1 MFDSLSDKLVSAF
14 DKIRGKGS
22 LSEGDIA
29 NAMKEVRLAL
39 IEADVALDVVKQFIS
54 DVTSEAQGQQITKS
68 VKPDQMVFKIVQ
80 DKLTDLLGGKNTEND
95 INLSSPPSSIMLVG
109 LQGSGK
115 TTSAAKMG
123 MMLKNSGMKVLLAS
137 LDVQRPAAMEQ
148 LQILGDQTN
157 IDVLPI
163 EKNQGPIEITK
174 RSNQLAKLSGYDV
187 VILDT
192 AGRTS
197 VDDELMNELS
207 EVYSESKPSE
217 VFLVADAMT
226 GQEAANVAKSFKEK
240 SNVTSII
247 LTRVDGD
254 ARGGAALS
262 MSNITNCPI
271 KFMGTGEK
279 IEAFETFKAERI
291 ASRILGMGDVVSLVE
306 KAQSEV
312 KEEEAKDLAKK
323 ISKGTFDFNDFR
335 KQLNQMKKMG
345 GMQGILSL
353 LPGAQKIKK
362 QMAVGGLDDKIL
374 VRMDSMISSMTSK
387 ERVNPK
393 ILNGS
398 RKRRIA
404 EGSGNSVQD
413 LNRLLKQFKQMT
425 LMMKKMGKKGGNMD
439 VSDAMNMQ
447 GMDMPNGL
455 PKGFNPGSFPFRRR

>member
-22 LSEGDIA
+22 LSESDIA
-29 NAMKEVRLAL
+29 SAMKEVRLAL
-39 IEADVALDVVKQFIS
+39 IDADVALDVVKKFI
-54 DVTSEAQGQQITKS
+54 DDITLEAKGQQITKS
-68 VKPDQMVFKIVQ
+68 IKPDQMVFKIVQ
-80 DKLTDLLGGKNTEND
+80 DKLTDLLGGKNAENT
-95 INLSSPPSSIMLVG
+95 IKLSSPPSSIMLVG

-123 MMLKNSGMKVLLAS
+123 LMLKGSGKKVLLAS

-163 EKNQGPIEITK
+163 EKSQGPVEITK
-174 RSNQLAKLSGYDV
+174 RSHQLAKLSGYDV

-197 VDDELMNELS
+197 VDDELMDELG
-207 EVYSESKPSE
+207 EVYKTSNPSE

-226 GQEAANVAKSFKEK
+226 GQEAANVARSFKEK

-279 IEAFETFKAERI
+279 LEAFETFKADRI

-393 ILNGS
+393 LLNGS

-439 VSDAMNMQ
+439 ISDAMNMQ

>member
-123 MMLKNSGMKVLLAS
+123 MMLKNSGKKVLLAS

-174 RSNQLAKLSGYDV
+174 RSTQLAKLSGYDV

-439 VSDAMNMQ
+439 ISDAMNMQ

>member
-123 MMLKNSGMKVLLAS
+123 MMLKNSGKKVLLAS

-174 RSNQLAKLSGYDV
+174 RSNQLVKLSGYDV

-439 VSDAMNMQ
+439 ISDAMNMQ

>member
-14 DKIRGKGS
+14 DKIRGRGS
-22 LSEGDIA
+22 LSESDIA
-29 NAMKEVRLAL
+29 DAMKEVRLAL

-54 DVTSEAQGQQITKS
+54 DIISEAKGQQITKS

-80 DKLTDLLGGKNTEND
+80 DKLTDLLGGKNAEND
-95 INLSSPPSSIMLVG
+95 IKLSSPPSSIMLVG

-123 MMLKNSGMKVLLAS
+123 LMLKSSGKKVLLAS

-163 EKNQGPIEITK
+163 EKGQEPVEISK
-174 RSNQLAKLSGYDV
+174 RSFQLAKLSGYDV

-207 EVYSESKPSE
+207 EVYDVSNPSE

-226 GQEAANVAKSFKEK
+226 GQEAANVARSFKEK

-262 MSNITNCPI
+262 MANITNCPI

-279 IEAFETFKAERI
+279 LEAFETFKAERI

-393 ILNGS
+393 LLNGS

-439 VSDAMNMQ
+439 ISDAMNMQ

-455 PKGFNPGSFPFRRR
+455 PKGFNPGSFPFRRK

>member
-22 LSEGDIA
+22 LSESDIA
-29 NAMKEVRLAL
+29 SAMKEVRLAL
-39 IEADVALDVVKQFIS
+39 IDADVALDVVKKFI
-54 DVTSEAQGQQITKS
+54 DDITLEAKGQKITKS
-68 VKPDQMVFKIVQ
+68 IKPDQMVFKIVQ
-80 DKLTDLLGGKNTEND
+80 DKLTGLLGGKNAENT
-95 INLSSPPSSIMLVG
+95 IKLSSPPSSIMLVG

-123 MMLKNSGMKVLLAS
+123 LMLKGSGKKVLLAS

-163 EKNQGPIEITK
+163 EKSQGPVEITK
-174 RSNQLAKLSGYDV
+174 RSHQLAKLSGYDV

-197 VDDELMNELS
+197 VDDELMDELS
-207 EVYSESKPSE
+207 EVYKTSNPSE

-226 GQEAANVAKSFKEK
+226 GQEAANVARSFKEK

-279 IEAFETFKAERI
+279 LEAFETFKADRI

-393 ILNGS
+393 LLNGS

-439 VSDAMNMQ
+439 ISDAMNMQ

>member
-54 DVTSEAQGQQITKS
+54 EITIEAKGQEITKS
-68 VKPDQMVFKIVQ
+68 IKPDQMVIKIVQ
-80 DKLTDLLGGKNTEND
+80 DKLTELLGGTAKDND
-95 INLSSPPSSIMLVG
+95 IKLSSPPSSIMLVG

-123 MMLKNSGMKVLLAS
+123 LLLKSLGKKVLLAS

-148 LQILGDQTN
+148 LQILGDQTS

-163 EKNQGPIEITK
+163 QKGQVPVEITN
-174 RSNQLAKLSGYDV
+174 RAYQLAKLSGYDV

-207 EVYSESKPSE
+207 EVYKASNPSE

-226 GQEAANVAKSFKEK
+226 GQEAANVARSFKEK

-262 MSNITNCPI
+262 MANITNCPI

-279 IEAFETFKAERI
+279 LEAFETFKADRI
-291 ASRILGMGDVVSLVE
+291 SSRILGMGDVVSLVE
-306 KAQSEV
+306 KAQTDV
-312 KEEEAKDLAKK
+312 KEEEAKNLAKK

-362 QMAVGGLDDKIL
+362 QMAVGGLDDTIL
-374 VRMDSMISSMTSK
+374 VRMDSMISSMTVK

-393 ILNGS
+393 LLNGS

-404 EGSGNSVQD
+404 NGSGNSVQD
-413 LNRLLKQFKQMT
+413 LNRLVKQFKQMT
-425 LMMKKMGKKGGNMD
+425 LMMKKMGKKGGM
-439 VSDAMNMQ
+439 SDPMNMQ
-447 GMDMPNGL
+447 GLDMPNGL

>member
-123 MMLKNSGMKVLLAS
+123 MMLKNSGKKVLLAS

-439 VSDAMNMQ
+439 ISDAMNMQ

>member
-14 DKIRGKGS
+14 DKIRGRGS
-22 LSEGDIA
+22 LSESDIA
-29 NAMKEVRLAL
+29 DAMKEVRLAL

-54 DVTSEAQGQQITKS
+54 DIISEAKGQQITKS

-80 DKLTDLLGGKNTEND
+80 DKLTDLLGGKNAEND
-95 INLSSPPSSIMLVG
+95 IKLSSPPSSIMLVG

-123 MMLKNSGMKVLLAS
+123 LMLKSSGKKVLLAS

-163 EKNQGPIEITK
+163 EKGQEPVEISK
-174 RSNQLAKLSGYDV
+174 RSFQLAKLSGYDV

-207 EVYSESKPSE
+207 EVYDVSNPSE

-226 GQEAANVAKSFKEK
+226 GQEAANVARSFKEK

-262 MSNITNCPI
+262 MANITNCPI

-279 IEAFETFKAERI
+279 LEAFETFKAERI

-393 ILNGS
+393 LLNGS
-398 RKRRIA
+398 RKRRIS

-425 LMMKKMGKKGGNMD
+425 LMMRKMGKKGGNMD
-439 VSDAMNMQ
+439 ISDAMNMQ

-455 PKGFNPGSFPFRRR
+455 PKGFNPGSFPFRRK

>member
-14 DKIRGKGS
+14 DKIRGRGS

-29 NAMKEVRLAL
+29 DAMKEVRLAL
-39 IEADVALDVVKQFIS
+39 IEADVALEVVKNF
-54 DVTSEAQGQQITKS
+54 VSEITLEAKGQQITKS
-68 VKPDQMVFKIVQ
+68 VKPDQMVIKLVQ
-80 DKLTDLLGGKNTEND
+80 DKLTILLGGENKDND
-95 INLSSPPSSIMLVG
+95 IKLLSPPSSIMLVG

-123 MMLKNSGMKVLLAS
+123 LMLKNSGKKVLLAS

-163 EKNQGPIEITK
+163 EKDQKPVDITK
-174 RSNQLAKLSGYDV
+174 RSYQLAKLSSYDV

-207 EVYSESKPSE
+207 EVYKTANPSE

-262 MSNITNCPI
+262 MSSITNCPI

-279 IEAFETFKAERI
+279 LEAFETFKADRI

-312 KEEEAKDLAKK
+312 KEDEAKDLAKK

-374 VRMDSMISSMTSK
+374 VRMDSMILSMTEK
-387 ERVNPK
+387 ERINPNL
-393 ILNGS
+393 LNGS

-404 EGSGNSVQD
+404 SGSGNTVQD
-413 LNRLLKQFKQMT
+413 LNRLVKQFKQMT
-425 LMMKKMGKKGGNMD
+425 LMMKKMGKKGGNLDM
-439 VSDAMNMQ
+439 SNGINMQ
-447 GMDMPNGL
+447 GLDM

>member
-80 DKLTDLLGGKNTEND
+80 DKLTDLLGGKNTENN

-123 MMLKNSGMKVLLAS
+123 MMLKNSGKKVLLAS

-439 VSDAMNMQ
+439 ISDAMNMQ

>member
-22 LSEGDIA
+22 LSESDIA
-29 NAMKEVRLAL
+29 SAMKEVRLAL
-39 IEADVALDVVKQFIS
+39 IDADVALDVVKKFI
-54 DVTSEAQGQQITKS
+54 DDITLEAKGQQITKS
-68 VKPDQMVFKIVQ
+68 IKPDQMVFKIVQ
-80 DKLTDLLGGKNTEND
+80 DKLTDLLGGKNAENT
-95 INLSSPPSSIMLVG
+95 IKLSSPPSSIMLVG

-123 MMLKNSGMKVLLAS
+123 LMLKGSGKKVLLAS

-163 EKNQGPIEITK
+163 EKSQGPVEITK
-174 RSNQLAKLSGYDV
+174 RSHQLAKLSGYDV

-197 VDDELMNELS
+197 VDDELMDELS
-207 EVYSESKPSE
+207 EVYKTSNPSE

-226 GQEAANVAKSFKEK
+226 GQEAANVARSFKEK

-279 IEAFETFKAERI
+279 LEAFETFKADRI

-312 KEEEAKDLAKK
+312 KEEVAKDLAKK

-393 ILNGS
+393 LLNGS

-439 VSDAMNMQ
+439 ISDAMNMQ

>member
-123 MMLKNSGMKVLLAS
+123 MMLKNSGKKVLLAS

-374 VRMDSMISSMTSK
+374 VRMDSMIASMTSK

-439 VSDAMNMQ
+439 ISDAMNMQ

>member
-22 LSEGDIA
+22 LSESDIA
-29 NAMKEVRLAL
+29 GAMKEVRLAL
-39 IEADVALDVVKQFIS
+39 IDADVALDVVKKFI
-54 DVTSEAQGQQITKS
+54 DDITLEAKGQQITKS
-68 VKPDQMVFKIVQ
+68 IKPDQMVFKIVQ
-80 DKLTDLLGGKNTEND
+80 DKLTDLLGGKNAENT
-95 INLSSPPSSIMLVG
+95 IKLSSPPSSIMLVG

-123 MMLKNSGMKVLLAS
+123 LMLKGSGKKVLLAS

-163 EKNQGPIEITK
+163 EKSQGPVEITK
-174 RSNQLAKLSGYDV
+174 RSHQLAKLSGYDV

-197 VDDELMNELS
+197 IDDELMDELS
-207 EVYSESKPSE
+207 EVYKTSNPSE
-217 VFLVADAMT
+217 VFLVAVAMT
-226 GQEAANVAKSFKEK
+226 GQEAANVARSFKEK

-279 IEAFETFKAERI
+279 LEAFETFKADRI

-345 GMQGILSL
+345 GMLGILSL

-393 ILNGS
+393 LLNGS

-439 VSDAMNMQ
+439 ISDAMNMQ

>member
-80 DKLTDLLGGKNTEND
+80 DKLTDLLGGKNAEND
-95 INLSSPPSSIMLVG
+95 IKLSSPPSSIMLVG

-123 MMLKNSGMKVLLAS
+123 MMLKNSGKKVLLAS

-439 VSDAMNMQ
+439 ISDAMNMQ

>member
-1 MFDSLSDKLVSAF
+1 MFENLTDKLVSAF
-14 DKIRGKGS
+14 DKIRGRGT

-29 NAMKEVRLAL
+29 TAMKEVRMAL
-39 IEADVALDVVKQFIS
+39 IEADVSLDVVKKFIS
-54 DVTSEAQGQQITKS
+54 DVTIEAKGQQITKS
-68 VKPDQMVFKIVQ
+68 IKPDQMVIKIVQ
-80 DKLTDLLGGKNTEND
+80 DKLTELLGGESVDNEV
-95 INLSSPPSSIMLVG
+95 ILSSPPSSIMLVG

-123 MMLKNSGMKVLLAS
+123 LMLKKTGKKILLAS

-148 LQILGDQTN
+148 LQILGDQSD

-163 EKNQGPIEITK
+163 VENQKPVDITN
-174 RSNQLAKLSGYDV
+174 RSHKEAKQGGYDV

-192 AGRTS
+192 AGRAS
-197 VDDELMNELS
+197 IDDELMNELRS
-207 EVYSESKPSE
+207 VYTASKPSE

-262 MSNITNCPI
+262 MSDITNCPI

-279 IEAFETFKAERI
+279 IEAFEPFKAERI

-306 KAQSEV
+306 KAQTEV

-323 ISKGTFDFNDFR
+323 IAKGTFDFNDFR
-335 KQLNQMKKMG
+335 KQLMQMKKMG

-353 LPGAQKIKK
+353 LPGAQKLKR

-374 VRMDSMISSMTSK
+374 VKMDSMISSMTKK
-387 ERVNPK
+387 ERISPK

-398 RKRRIA
+398 RKRRIST
-404 EGSGNSVQD
+404 GSGNSIQD
-413 LNRLLKQFKQMT
+413 LNRLLKQFKQMN
-425 LMMKKMGKKGGNMD
+425 LMMKKMSKRGDMD
-439 VSDAMNMQ
+439 FSDPTQMP
-447 GMDMPNGL
+447 DMESLGA
-455 PKGFNPGSFPFRRR
+455 PKGFNPGSIPFKRK

>member
-1 MFDSLSDKLVSAF
+1 
-14 DKIRGKGS
+14 
-22 LSEGDIA
+22 
-29 NAMKEVRLAL
+29 MKEVRLAL

-54 DVTSEAQGQQITKS
+54 DVTSEAQGQRITKS

-123 MMLKNSGMKVLLAS
+123 MMLKNSGKKVLLAS

-439 VSDAMNMQ
+439 ISDAMNMQ

>member
-22 LSEGDIA
+22 LSESDIA
-29 NAMKEVRLAL
+29 SAMKEVRLAL
-39 IEADVALDVVKQFIS
+39 IDADVALDVVKKFI
-54 DVTSEAQGQQITKS
+54 DDITLEAKGQKITKS
-68 VKPDQMVFKIVQ
+68 IKPDQMVFKIVQ
-80 DKLTDLLGGKNTEND
+80 DKLTGLLGGKNAEKT
-95 INLSSPPSSIMLVG
+95 IKLSSPPSSIMLVG

-123 MMLKNSGMKVLLAS
+123 LMLKGSGKKVLLAS

-163 EKNQGPIEITK
+163 EKNQGPVEITK
-174 RSNQLAKLSGYDV
+174 RSHQLAKLSGYDV

-197 VDDELMNELS
+197 VDDELMDELS
-207 EVYSESKPSE
+207 EVYKTSNPSE

-226 GQEAANVAKSFKEK
+226 GQEAANVARSFKEK

-279 IEAFETFKAERI
+279 LEAFETFKADRI

-393 ILNGS
+393 LLNGS

-439 VSDAMNMQ
+439 ISDAMNMQ

>member
-1 MFDSLSDKLVSAF
+1 
-14 DKIRGKGS
+14 
-22 LSEGDIA
+22 
-29 NAMKEVRLAL
+29 MKEVRLAL

-123 MMLKNSGMKVLLAS
+123 MMLKNSGKKVLLAS

-197 VDDELMNELS
+197 VDDKLMNELS

-439 VSDAMNMQ
+439 ISDAMNMQ

>member
-1 MFDSLSDKLVSAF
+1 MFDNLSEKLVSAF
-14 DKIRGKGS
+14 DKIRGRGT
-22 LSEGDIA
+22 LSEGDIE

-39 IEADVALDVVKQFIS
+39 IEADVALAVVKKFIS
-54 DVTSEAQGQQITKS
+54 EITLEAKGQQITKS
-68 VKPDQMVFKIVQ
+68 IKPDQMVIKIVQ
-80 DKLTDLLGGKNTEND
+80 DKLTALLGGESEDND
-95 INLSSPPSSIMLVG
+95 IILSSPPSSIMLVG

-123 MMLKNSGMKVLLAS
+123 LMLKKSGKKVLLAS
-137 LDVQRPAAMEQ
+137 LDIQRPAAMEQ

-163 EKNQGPIEITK
+163 VKDQKPVDITK
-174 RSNQLAKLSGYDV
+174 RSYQEAKLGGYDV

-192 AGRTS
+192 AGRAS
-197 VDDELMNELS
+197 IDNKLMNELS
-207 EVYSESKPSE
+207 VVYKESKPSE

-262 MSNITNCPI
+262 MSDITNCPI

-279 IEAFETFKAERI
+279 LEAFESFKAERI
-291 ASRILGMGDVVSLVE
+291 ASRILGMGDVVGLVE

-323 ISKGTFDFNDFR
+323 IAKGTFSLNDFR

-374 VRMDSMISSMTSK
+374 VKMDSMILSMTEK
-387 ERVNPK
+387 ERISPK
-393 ILNGS
+393 LLNGS
-398 RKRRIA
+398 RKRRVA
-404 EGSGNSVQD
+404 NGSGNSVQD

-425 LMMKKMGKKGGNMD
+425 LMMKKMNKRGNMD
-439 VSDAMNMQ
+439 FSDPAQ
-447 GMDMPNGL
+447 IPDMESLGL
-455 PKGFNPGSFPFRRR
+455 PKGFNPSSIPFKRR

>member
-22 LSEGDIA
+22 LSESDIA
-29 NAMKEVRLAL
+29 SAMKEVRLAL
-39 IEADVALDVVKQFIS
+39 IDADVALDVVKKFI
-54 DVTSEAQGQQITKS
+54 DDITLEAKGQQITKS
-68 VKPDQMVFKIVQ
+68 IKPDQMVFKIVQ
-80 DKLTDLLGGKNTEND
+80 DKLTDLLGGKNAENA
-95 INLSSPPSSIMLVG
+95 IKLSSPPSSIMLVG

-123 MMLKNSGMKVLLAS
+123 LMLKGSGKKVLLAS

-163 EKNQGPIEITK
+163 EKSQGPVEITK
-174 RSNQLAKLSGYDV
+174 RSHQLAKLSGYDV

-197 VDDELMNELS
+197 VDDELMDELS
-207 EVYSESKPSE
+207 EVYKTSNPSE

-226 GQEAANVAKSFKEK
+226 GQEAANVARSFKEK

-279 IEAFETFKAERI
+279 LEAFETFKADRI

-362 QMAVGGLDDKIL
+362 QMALGGLDDKIL

-393 ILNGS
+393 LLNGS

-439 VSDAMNMQ
+439 ISDAMNMQ

>member
-22 LSEGDIA
+22 LSENDIA

-39 IEADVALDVVKQFIS
+39 IDADVALDVVKKFI
-54 DVTSEAQGQQITKS
+54 DDITLEAKGQQITKS
-68 VKPDQMVFKIVQ
+68 IKPDQMVFKIVQ
-80 DKLTDLLGGKNTEND
+80 DKLTDLLGGKNAENT
-95 INLSSPPSSIMLVG
+95 IKLSSPPSSIMLVG

-123 MMLKNSGMKVLLAS
+123 LMLKGSGKKVLLAS

-163 EKNQGPIEITK
+163 EKSQGPVEITK
-174 RSNQLAKLSGYDV
+174 RSHQLAKLSGYDV

-197 VDDELMNELS
+197 VDDELMDELS
-207 EVYSESKPSE
+207 EVYKTSNPSE

-226 GQEAANVAKSFKEK
+226 GQEAANVARSFKEK

-271 KFMGTGEK
+271 KYMGTGEK
-279 IEAFETFKAERI
+279 LEAFETFKADRI

-393 ILNGS
+393 LLNGS

-439 VSDAMNMQ
+439 ISDAMNMQ

>member
-1 MFDSLSDKLVSAF
+1 MFENLTDKLVSAF
-14 DKIRGKGS
+14 DKIRGRGT

-29 NAMKEVRLAL
+29 TAMKEVRMAL
-39 IEADVALDVVKQFIS
+39 IEADVSLDVVKKFIS
-54 DVTSEAQGQQITKS
+54 DVTLEAKGQQITKS
-68 VKPDQMVFKIVQ
+68 IKPDQMVIKIVQ
-80 DKLTDLLGGKNTEND
+80 DKLTELLGGESVDNEV
-95 INLSSPPSSIMLVG
+95 ILSSPPSSIMLVG

-123 MMLKNSGMKVLLAS
+123 LMLKKTGKKILLAS

-148 LQILGDQTN
+148 LQILGDQSD

-163 EKNQGPIEITK
+163 VENQKPVDITN
-174 RSNQLAKLSGYDV
+174 RSQKEAKQGGYDV

-192 AGRTS
+192 AGRAS
-197 VDDELMNELS
+197 IDDELMNELRL
-207 EVYSESKPSE
+207 VYTASKPSE

-262 MSNITNCPI
+262 MSDITNCPI

-279 IEAFETFKAERI
+279 IEAFEPFKAERI

-306 KAQSEV
+306 KAQTEV

-323 ISKGTFDFNDFR
+323 IAKGTFDFNDFR
-335 KQLNQMKKMG
+335 KQLMQMKKMG

-353 LPGAQKIKK
+353 LPGAQKLKR

-374 VRMDSMISSMTSK
+374 VKMDSMISSMTKK
-387 ERVNPK
+387 ERISPK

-398 RKRRIA
+398 RKRRIST
-404 EGSGNSVQD
+404 GSGNSIQD
-413 LNRLLKQFKQMT
+413 LNRLLKQFKQMN
-425 LMMKKMGKKGGNMD
+425 LMMKKMSKRGDMD
-439 VSDAMNMQ
+439 FSDPTQMP
-447 GMDMPNGL
+447 DMESLGA
-455 PKGFNPGSFPFRRR
+455 PKGFNPGSIPFKRK

>member
-95 INLSSPPSSIMLVG
+95 INLSSPPSSILLVG

-123 MMLKNSGMKVLLAS
+123 MMLKNSGKKVLLAS

-439 VSDAMNMQ
+439 ISDAMNMQ

>member
-22 LSEGDIA
+22 LSESDIA
-29 NAMKEVRLAL
+29 SAMKEVRLAL
-39 IEADVALDVVKQFIS
+39 IDADVALDVVKKFI
-54 DVTSEAQGQQITKS
+54 DDITLEAKGQQITKS
-68 VKPDQMVFKIVQ
+68 IKPDQMVFKIVQ
-80 DKLTDLLGGKNTEND
+80 DKLTDLLGGKNDENT
-95 INLSSPPSSIMLVG
+95 IKLSSPPSSIMLVG

-123 MMLKNSGMKVLLAS
+123 LMLKGSGKKVLLAS

-163 EKNQGPIEITK
+163 EKSQGPVEITK
-174 RSNQLAKLSGYDV
+174 RSHQLAKLSGYDV

-197 VDDELMNELS
+197 VDDELMDELG
-207 EVYSESKPSE
+207 EVYKTSNPSE

-226 GQEAANVAKSFKEK
+226 GQEAANVARSFKEK

-279 IEAFETFKAERI
+279 LEAFETFKADRI

-393 ILNGS
+393 LLNGS

-439 VSDAMNMQ
+439 ISDAMNMQ

>member
-22 LSEGDIA
+22 LSESDIA
-29 NAMKEVRLAL
+29 SAMKEVRLAL
-39 IEADVALDVVKQFIS
+39 IDADVALDVVKKFI
-54 DVTSEAQGQQITKS
+54 DDITLEAKGQKITKS
-68 VKPDQMVFKIVQ
+68 IKPDQMVFKIVQ
-80 DKLTDLLGGKNTEND
+80 DKLTDLLGGKNAENT
-95 INLSSPPSSIMLVG
+95 IKLSSPPSSIMLVG

-123 MMLKNSGMKVLLAS
+123 LMLKGSGKKVLLAS

-163 EKNQGPIEITK
+163 EKSQGPVEITK
-174 RSNQLAKLSGYDV
+174 RSHQLAKLSGYDV

-197 VDDELMNELS
+197 VDDELMDELS
-207 EVYSESKPSE
+207 EVYKTSNPSE

-226 GQEAANVAKSFKEK
+226 GQEAANVARSFKEK

-279 IEAFETFKAERI
+279 LEAFETFKADRI

-393 ILNGS
+393 LLNGS

-439 VSDAMNMQ
+439 ISDAMNMQ

>member
-1 MFDSLSDKLVSAF
+1 MFENLTDKLVSAF
-14 DKIRGKGS
+14 DKIRGRGT

-29 NAMKEVRLAL
+29 TAMKEVRMAL
-39 IEADVALDVVKQFIS
+39 IEADVSLDVVKKFIS
-54 DVTSEAQGQQITKS
+54 DVTLEAKGQQITKS
-68 VKPDQMVFKIVQ
+68 IKPDQMVIKIVQ
-80 DKLTDLLGGKNTEND
+80 DKLTELLGGESVDNEV
-95 INLSSPPSSIMLVG
+95 ILSSPPSSIMLVG

-123 MMLKNSGMKVLLAS
+123 LMLKKTGKKILLAS

-148 LQILGDQTN
+148 LQILGDQSD

-163 EKNQGPIEITK
+163 VENQKPVDITN
-174 RSNQLAKLSGYDV
+174 RSQKEAKQGGYDV

-192 AGRTS
+192 AGRAS
-197 VDDELMNELS
+197 IDDELMNELRS
-207 EVYSESKPSE
+207 VYKASKPSE

-262 MSNITNCPI
+262 MSDITNCPI

-279 IEAFETFKAERI
+279 IEAFEPFKAERI

-306 KAQSEV
+306 KAQTEV

-323 ISKGTFDFNDFR
+323 IAKGTFDFNDFR
-335 KQLNQMKKMG
+335 KQLMQMKKMG

-353 LPGAQKIKK
+353 LPGAQKLKR

-374 VRMDSMISSMTSK
+374 VKMDSMISSMTKK
-387 ERVNPK
+387 ERINPK

-398 RKRRIA
+398 RKRRIST
-404 EGSGNSVQD
+404 GSGNSIQD
-413 LNRLLKQFKQMT
+413 LNRLLKQFKQMN
-425 LMMKKMGKKGGNMD
+425 LMMKKMSKRGDMD
-439 VSDAMNMQ
+439 FSDPTQMP
-447 GMDMPNGL
+447 DMESLGA
-455 PKGFNPGSFPFRRR
+455 PKGFNPGSIPFKRK

>member
-22 LSEGDIA
+22 LSENDIA
-29 NAMKEVRLAL
+29 SAMKEVRLAL
-39 IEADVALDVVKQFIS
+39 IDADVALDVVKKFI
-54 DVTSEAQGQQITKS
+54 DDITLEAKGQQITKS
-68 VKPDQMVFKIVQ
+68 IKPDQMVFKIVQ
-80 DKLTDLLGGKNTEND
+80 DKLTDLLGGKNAENT
-95 INLSSPPSSIMLVG
+95 IKLSSPPSSIMLVG

-123 MMLKNSGMKVLLAS
+123 LMLKGSGKKVLLAS

-163 EKNQGPIEITK
+163 EKSQGPVEITK
-174 RSNQLAKLSGYDV
+174 RSHQLAKLSGYDV

-197 VDDELMNELS
+197 VDDELMDELS
-207 EVYSESKPSE
+207 EVYKTSNPSE

-226 GQEAANVAKSFKEK
+226 GQEAANVARSFKEK

-279 IEAFETFKAERI
+279 LEAFETFKADRI

-393 ILNGS
+393 LLNGS

-439 VSDAMNMQ
+439 ISDAMNMQ

>member
-22 LSEGDIA
+22 LSENDIA

-39 IEADVALDVVKQFIS
+39 IDADVALDVVKKFI
-54 DVTSEAQGQQITKS
+54 DDITLEAKGQKITKS
-68 VKPDQMVFKIVQ
+68 IKPDQMVFKIVQ
-80 DKLTDLLGGKNTEND
+80 DKLTGLLGGKNAENT
-95 INLSSPPSSIMLVG
+95 IKLSSPPSSIMLVG

-123 MMLKNSGMKVLLAS
+123 LMLKGSGKKVLLAS

-163 EKNQGPIEITK
+163 EKNQGPVEITK
-174 RSNQLAKLSGYDV
+174 RSHQLAKLSGYDV

-197 VDDELMNELS
+197 VDDELMDELS
-207 EVYSESKPSE
+207 EVYKTSNPSE

-226 GQEAANVAKSFKEK
+226 GQEAANVARSFKEK

-279 IEAFETFKAERI
+279 LEAFETFKADRI

-393 ILNGS
+393 LLNGS

-439 VSDAMNMQ
+439 ISDAMNMQ

-455 PKGFNPGSFPFRRR
+455 PKGFNPGSFPFRKR

>member
-1 MFDSLSDKLVSAF
+1 MFENLTDKLVSAF
-14 DKIRGKGS
+14 DKIRGRGT

-29 NAMKEVRLAL
+29 TAMKEVRMAL
-39 IEADVALDVVKQFIS
+39 IEADVSLDVVKKFIS
-54 DVTSEAQGQQITKS
+54 DVTLEAKGQQITKS
-68 VKPDQMVFKIVQ
+68 IKPDQMVIKIVQ
-80 DKLTDLLGGKNTEND
+80 DKLTELLGGESVDNAV
-95 INLSSPPSSIMLVG
+95 ILSAPPSAIMLVG

-123 MMLKNSGMKVLLAS
+123 LMLKKTGKKILLAS

-148 LQILGDQTN
+148 LQILGDQSD

-163 EKNQGPIEITK
+163 VANQKPVDITN
-174 RSNQLAKLSGYDV
+174 RSQKEAKQGGYDV

-192 AGRTS
+192 AGRAS
-197 VDDELMNELS
+197 IDDELMNELRL
-207 EVYSESKPSE
+207 VYTASKPSE

-262 MSNITNCPI
+262 MSDITNCPI

-279 IEAFETFKAERI
+279 IEAFEPFKAERI

-306 KAQSEV
+306 KAQTEV

-323 ISKGTFDFNDFR
+323 IAKGTFDFNDFR
-335 KQLNQMKKMG
+335 KQLMQMKKMG

-353 LPGAQKIKK
+353 LPGAQKLKR

-374 VRMDSMISSMTSK
+374 VKMDSMISSMTKK
-387 ERVNPK
+387 ERINPK

-398 RKRRIA
+398 RKRRIST
-404 EGSGNSVQD
+404 GSGNSIQD
-413 LNRLLKQFKQMT
+413 LNRLLKQFKQMN
-425 LMMKKMGKKGGNMD
+425 LMMKKMSKRGDMD
-439 VSDAMNMQ
+439 FSDPTQMP
-447 GMDMPNGL
+447 DMESLGA
-455 PKGFNPGSFPFRRR
+455 PKGFNPGSIPFKRK

>member
-1 MFDSLSDKLVSAF
+1 MFENLTDKLVSAF
-14 DKIRGKGS
+14 DKIRGRGT

-29 NAMKEVRLAL
+29 TAMKEVRMAL
-39 IEADVALDVVKQFIS
+39 IEADVSLDVVKKFIS
-54 DVTSEAQGQQITKS
+54 DVTLEAKGQQITKS
-68 VKPDQMVFKIVQ
+68 IKPDQMVIKIVQ
-80 DKLTDLLGGKNTEND
+80 DKLTELLGGESVDNEV
-95 INLSSPPSSIMLVG
+95 ILSSPPSSIMLVG

-123 MMLKNSGMKVLLAS
+123 LMLKKTGKKILLAS

-148 LQILGDQTN
+148 LQILGDQSD

-163 EKNQGPIEITK
+163 VANQKPVDITN
-174 RSNQLAKLSGYDV
+174 RSQKEAKQGGYDV

-192 AGRTS
+192 AGRAS
-197 VDDELMNELS
+197 IDDELMNELRL
-207 EVYSESKPSE
+207 VYTASKPSE

-262 MSNITNCPI
+262 MSDITNCPI

-279 IEAFETFKAERI
+279 IEAFEPFKAERI

-306 KAQSEV
+306 KAQTEV

-323 ISKGTFDFNDFR
+323 IAKGTFDFNDFR
-335 KQLNQMKKMG
+335 KQLMQMKKMG

-353 LPGAQKIKK
+353 LPGAQKLKR
-362 QMAVGGLDDKIL
+362 QMAVGGLDDKVL
-374 VRMDSMISSMTSK
+374 VKMDSMISSMTKK
-387 ERVNPK
+387 ERINPK

-398 RKRRIA
+398 RKRRIST
-404 EGSGNSVQD
+404 GSGNSIQD
-413 LNRLLKQFKQMT
+413 LNRLLKQFKQMN
-425 LMMKKMGKKGGNMD
+425 LMMKKMSKRGDMD
-439 VSDAMNMQ
+439 FSDPTQMP
-447 GMDMPNGL
+447 DMESLGA
-455 PKGFNPGSFPFRRR
+455 PKGFNPGSIPFKRK

>member
-22 LSEGDIA
+22 LSESDIA
-29 NAMKEVRLAL
+29 SAMKEVRLAL
-39 IEADVALDVVKQFIS
+39 IDADVALDVVKKFI
-54 DVTSEAQGQQITKS
+54 DDITLEAKGQQITKS
-68 VKPDQMVFKIVQ
+68 IKPDQMVFKIVQ
-80 DKLTDLLGGKNTEND
+80 DKLTGLLGGKNAENT
-95 INLSSPPSSIMLVG
+95 IKLSSPPSSIMLVG

-123 MMLKNSGMKVLLAS
+123 LMLKGSGKKVLLAS

-163 EKNQGPIEITK
+163 EKNQGPVEITK
-174 RSNQLAKLSGYDV
+174 RSHQLAKLSGYDV

-197 VDDELMNELS
+197 VDDELMDELS
-207 EVYSESKPSE
+207 EVYKTSNPSE

-226 GQEAANVAKSFKEK
+226 GQEAANVARSFKEK

-279 IEAFETFKAERI
+279 LEAFETFKADRI

-393 ILNGS
+393 LLNGS

-439 VSDAMNMQ
+439 ISDAMNMQ

>member
-1 MFDSLSDKLVSAF
+1 MFDNLSEKLVSAF
-14 DKIRGKGS
+14 DKIRGRGT
-22 LSEGDIA
+22 LSEGDIE

-39 IEADVALDVVKQFIS
+39 IEADVALVVVKKFIS
-54 DVTSEAQGQQITKS
+54 EITLEAKGQQITKS
-68 VKPDQMVFKIVQ
+68 IKPDQMVIKIVQ
-80 DKLTDLLGGKNTEND
+80 DKLTTLLGGESEDND
-95 INLSSPPSSIMLVG
+95 IILSSPPSSIMLVG

-123 MMLKNSGMKVLLAS
+123 LMLKKSGKKVLLAS
-137 LDVQRPAAMEQ
+137 LDIQRPAAMEQ

-163 EKNQGPIEITK
+163 VKDQKPVDITK
-174 RSNQLAKLSGYDV
+174 RSYQEAKLSGYDV

-192 AGRTS
+192 AGRAS
-197 VDDELMNELS
+197 IDNKLMNELS
-207 EVYSESKPSE
+207 VVYKESKPSE

-262 MSNITNCPI
+262 MSDITNCPI

-279 IEAFETFKAERI
+279 LEAFESFKAERI
-291 ASRILGMGDVVSLVE
+291 ASRILGMGDVVGLVE

-323 ISKGTFDFNDFR
+323 IAKGTFSLNDFR

-374 VRMDSMISSMTSK
+374 VKMDSMILSMTEK
-387 ERVNPK
+387 ERISPK
-393 ILNGS
+393 LLNGS
-398 RKRRIA
+398 RKRRVA
-404 EGSGNSVQD
+404 NGSGNSVQD

-425 LMMKKMGKKGGNMD
+425 LMMKKMNKRGNMD
-439 VSDAMNMQ
+439 FSDPTQ
-447 GMDMPNGL
+447 IPDMESLGL
-455 PKGFNPGSFPFRRR
+455 PKGFNPSSIPFKRR